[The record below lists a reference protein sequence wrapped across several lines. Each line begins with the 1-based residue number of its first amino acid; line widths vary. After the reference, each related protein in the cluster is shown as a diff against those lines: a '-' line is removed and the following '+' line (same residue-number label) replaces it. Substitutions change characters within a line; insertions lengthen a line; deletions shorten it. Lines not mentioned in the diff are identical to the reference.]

1 MLRCEV
7 KLGLI
12 KRLEI
17 KTHLRQ
23 FYLHD
28 YEHLDVDVLFSLF
41 NPFRPMMRKVTCS
54 MDSVGTD
61 SIGTSSLGTKM

>member
-23 FYLHD
+23 FYLND
-28 YEHLDVDVLFSLF
+28 YEHLDVDVLFSL
-41 NPFRPMMRKVTCS
+41 NKSIDRLMMRKVTCS
-54 MDSVGTD
+54 MDSVGTAL
-61 SIGTSSLGTKM
+61 IGT

>member
-1 MLRCEV
+1 M

-28 YEHLDVDVLFSLF
+28 YEHLDVDVLYSLINQF
-41 NPFRPMMRKVTCS
+41 
-54 MDSVGTD
+54 
-61 SIGTSSLGTKM
+61 IGI